1 MNYSLEQDLP
11 MEARPNIQDMELH
24 PININSTH
32 TQEVMGLQELLHLEV
47 ILLLEGLHLQEVI
60 RQEVQEVHLLHLH
73 LMANLHLLVHLHH
86 LSIR

>member
-1 MNYSLEQDLP
+1 MNYSLEPDLP

-32 TQEVMGLQELLHLEV
+32 TQEVLGLQELLHLEV
-47 ILLLEGLHLQEVI
+47 ILLQVGIHLQEVTH
-60 RQEVQEVHLLHLH
+60 QEVQEPHLLHLH